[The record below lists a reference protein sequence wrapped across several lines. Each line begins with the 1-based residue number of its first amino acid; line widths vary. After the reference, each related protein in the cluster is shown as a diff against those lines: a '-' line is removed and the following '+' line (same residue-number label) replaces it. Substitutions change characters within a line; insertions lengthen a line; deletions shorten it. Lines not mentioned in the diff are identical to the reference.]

1 MEQKIPPVG
10 TLISAK
16 PSQVGILKGH
26 NGLNSVIRIQADDQG
41 WSAVDPVLQ
50 KGLFVFIP
58 PEDSKSDFN
67 SIKITSLTK
76 KGTVAFGQVQK

>member
-10 TLISAK
+10 TLIHAT
-16 PSQVGILKGH
+16 PNQVGILKGH
-26 NGLNSVIRIQADDQG
+26 NGLNSVIRIQSKGNA
-41 WSAVDPVLQ
+41 WNAVDPNLQ

-58 PEDSKSDFN
+58 PVESNAEFS
-67 SIKITSLTK
+67 SVIITSLTK